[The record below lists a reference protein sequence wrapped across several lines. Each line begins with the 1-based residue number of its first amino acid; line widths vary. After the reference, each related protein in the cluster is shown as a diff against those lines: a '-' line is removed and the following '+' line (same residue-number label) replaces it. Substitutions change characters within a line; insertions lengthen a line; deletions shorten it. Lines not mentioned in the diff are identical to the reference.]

1 MEPPAKHLCVFT
13 GQGIGPS
20 YTEWKL
26 RVLANLDE
34 RQIRSSVL
42 PPLEEMNAA
51 ARRNYIKNDAILYN
65 LLLMS
70 LSGEAL
76 LFAMQ
81 NFGLSEET
89 PEDSVLGYQLFLALK
104 TKYFQQM
111 TPAEELQLRMKLMAA
126 KFSSTAAQ
134 FASHVVKIRHDLLTR
149 AAVNYNQEKIKSLD
163 WDLYNLTLAQLPI
176 RFSNFVAMERSKPE
190 VIIDIV

>member
-1 MEPPAKHLCVFT
+1 MRPFYLLC
-13 GQGIGPS
+13 
-20 YTEWKL
+20 K
-26 RVLANLDE
+26 
-34 RQIRSSVL
+34 
-42 PPLEEMNAA
+42 
-51 ARRNYIKNDAILYN
+51 ILV
-65 LLLMS
+65 
-70 LSGEAL
+70 
-76 LFAMQ
+76 
-81 NFGLSEET
+81 LSEET

-111 TPAEELQLRMKLMAA
+111 TPVEELQLRMNLMAA

-190 VIIDIV
+190 VIIDIVKFFATVEFEERQVKTVPVTQAQRPHHHHQDSLAYVQNNSKVWKMKKDEKIKRKRDLV